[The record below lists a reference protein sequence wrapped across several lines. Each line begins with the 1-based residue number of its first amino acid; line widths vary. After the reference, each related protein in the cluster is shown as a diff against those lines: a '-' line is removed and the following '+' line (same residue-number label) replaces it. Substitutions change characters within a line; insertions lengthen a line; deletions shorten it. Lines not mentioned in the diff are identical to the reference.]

1 MVYSKT
7 ERFGPLT
14 GIAAVVLWIVGAV
27 VMFGLPTGL
36 ADNATDIQ
44 TLAWIKHNSNIVLA
58 GGWIFMVGCLCFLL
72 FLGVLR
78 SRLLVSEG
86 GPGTLTTI
94 AFSGGIGGTLFAL
107 LLPAPDVAAAINKN
121 DISPATAGALHNMSD
136 TFFVGSE
143 LTLIVLLVG
152 VAVLGFATRVV
163 PRWFAAAGLLLAVVL
178 LIGPIGWAG
187 LMLGMPVWTLCAS
200 VLLLRAANV
209 RRRRSTAPT
218 VGSPTPVGS

>member
-14 GIAAVVLWIVGAV
+14 GIAAVLLWIVGAV
-27 VMFGLPTGL
+27 VMFGMPTGI
-36 ADNATDIQ
+36 ADDATDVQ
-44 TLAWIKHNSNIVLA
+44 TLVWIKHNSNIVLA
-58 GGWIFMVGCLCFLL
+58 GGWTFMVGCLCFLW

-121 DISPATAGALHNMSD
+121 DISPATAGALHNMSSL
-136 TFFVGSE
+136 FFVASE
-143 LTLIVLLVG
+143 LTLIVLLAA

-163 PRWFAAAGLLLAVVL
+163 PRWFAAAGLVLGVVL
-178 LIGPIGWAG
+178 LVGPIGWAG
-187 LMLGMPVWTLCAS
+187 LMFGMPLWTICAS
-200 VLLLRAANV
+200 FLLLRTPSD
-209 RRRRSTAPT
+209 RRRRSTSP
-218 VGSPTPVGS
+218 VIGSPTPAGS